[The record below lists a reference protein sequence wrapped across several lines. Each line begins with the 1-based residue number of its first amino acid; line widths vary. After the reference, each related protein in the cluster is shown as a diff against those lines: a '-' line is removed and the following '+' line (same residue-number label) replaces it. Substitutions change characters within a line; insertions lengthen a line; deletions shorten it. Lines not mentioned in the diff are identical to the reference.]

1 METLELELDKVKK
14 RCLDVDSEFVADR
27 IGSTNEAIR
36 TAVKSKYKESERGT
50 VYLKFTNVSKSVSDT
65 HISKGCRSF
74 FDEVS
79 RALMIT
85 VTGAPHQS
93 AASVFGTRFLI
104 AQQLAGLDDKLITT
118 VGSARV
124 EGFQSSKE
132 PDGTWEP
139 INPGRVPSH
148 WPSVVLEV
156 AFSESAKK
164 LCDDAE
170 WWLTHSNGQAHE
182 PIQQTIQSRR
192 IIQTNMRQEIIMSR
206 PLGETE
212 MPIVCVPN
220 EPLRISC
227 RDLLR
232 RDAIPP
238 EKDPNISVVL
248 LERIARDTWR
258 KQGV

>member
-1 METLELELDKVKK
+1 METLELELDK
-14 RCLDVDSEFVADR
+14 
-27 IGSTNEAIR
+27 AIR

-170 WWLTHSNGQAHE
+170 WWLTHSNGQVNLVITIRIHQNDARMTFQAHE

-227 RDLLR
+227 RDLLL